1 MDSSPRPRRLLA
13 SSACAL
19 AAIICFVPLALA
31 LRTGTGHLGQTL
43 FAAAATIL
51 AAELAAAAWL
61 LRPRSLRAADATHP
75 PSASAPADATRP
87 SHPDSP
93 PSAPA
98 RAQWR
103 PLALLTLLA
112 AVAFLLLGAYAAW
125 QMPELRAS
133 TAAAGS
139 RAARGVPFFLGL
151 PLALALAHA
160 AVSWRA
166 CRRPPSR
173 GPHPPR
179 Q

>member
-1 MDSSPRPRRLLA
+1 MNSSPRPRRLLA

-19 AAIICFVPLALA
+19 AAIICLVPLALA
-31 LRTGTGHLGQTL
+31 LRIGTGHLGQGL
-43 FAAAATIL
+43 FAAATTIL
-51 AAELAAAAWL
+51 ALEFGAAAWL
-61 LRPRSLRAADATHP
+61 LRPRASRAACASHP
-75 PSASAPADATRP
+75 PSAPVPADATRT

-103 PLALLTLLA
+103 PLTVLTLLA

-125 QMPELRAS
+125 QLPELRAS

-151 PLALALAHA
+151 PFVLALAHA

-166 CRRPPSR
+166 CRRPP
-173 GPHPPR
+173 G
-179 Q
+179 

>member
-1 MDSSPRPRRLLA
+1 MNSSPRPRRLLA

-19 AAIICFVPLALA
+19 AAIICLVPLGLA
-31 LRTGTGHLGQTL
+31 LRTGTGHLGQGL

-61 LRPRSLRAADATHP
+61 LRPRASRA
-75 PSASAPADATRP
+75 ADATRP

-93 PSAPA
+93 PSTPA

-103 PLALLTLLA
+103 PLTVLILLA

-125 QMPELRAS
+125 RLPELRAS
-133 TAAAGS
+133 AAAAGS

-151 PLALALAHA
+151 PFVLALAHA

-166 CRRPPSR
+166 CRRPP
-173 GPHPPR
+173 G
-179 Q
+179 